1 MWSIQV
7 FWPRPLLEKALPL
20 EVIVHL
26 AVDHIARGVL
36 KLLLLV
42 GPPPLRGLLTFQL
55 GPHYIGEGAERRGER
70 AGKGRGGERRQGR
83 GEEGIAGERVEGGG
97 EGLGGQRE

>member
-1 MWSIQV
+1 MWSVQV

-42 GPPPLRGLLTFQL
+42 GPPPLCGLLTFQL
-55 GPHYIGEGAERRGER
+55 GPHYIGGGWKGEERG
-70 AGKGRGGERRQGR
+70 QGR
-83 GEEGIAGERVEGGG
+83 GEEGREGREGERRG
-97 EGLGGQRE
+97 